1 MKPLI
6 PSRRLPLLAIL
17 AVAAALSACGKRD
30 DDRTAGQRLDD
41 AVSDTRQAARDTK
54 QEAKQAVSDAEMSAA
69 SAADAT
75 AKVSTDMAITAK
87 VNAALAV
94 DDKLKA
100 TQINVDTRDGQVT
113 LTGAAPDPQS
123 RERATTLAS
132 AVDGV
137 KQVNNQLVV
146 SRNG

>member
-1 MKPLI
+1 MKQPHSTLRW
-6 PSRRLPLLAIL
+6 PVLTALVLT
-17 AVAAALSACGKRD
+17 AALGACSRHQD
-30 DDRTAGQRLDD
+30 DELTAGQRLDGAIAD
-41 AVSDTRQAARDTK
+41 AKQTARETTAD
-54 QEAKQAVSDAEMSAA
+54 AKQAVSEAETSAA
-69 SAADAT
+69 RAS
-75 AKVSTDMAITAK
+75 SDMAITAK

-113 LTGAAPDPQS
+113 LTGQAPDATS

-146 SRNG
+146 DRNG